1 MSETGPT
8 NATEASMPVTDAIDP
23 YTQAD
28 GATLPPPTTFVERL
42 KHLGPSV
49 IVSGSIVGSGE
60 IFLTSGMGA
69 TAGFVLLWW
78 VFVACWSKSIVQA
91 ELTRYCITTGDTY
104 MRALHRLPGRL
115 PGPNGADTVV
125 VLVQFK

>member
-1 MSETGPT
+1 MSE
-8 NATEASMPVTDAIDP
+8 IDP
-23 YTQAD
+23 YTQVA
-28 GATLPPPTTFVERL
+28 GATVPAPRSFLERV

-60 IFLTSGMGA
+60 IFLTAGLGA

-104 MRALHRLPGRL
+104 MRALHRVPGRIR
-115 PGPNGADTVV
+115 GPRGPVGWPIWLGGTGECR
-125 VLVQFK
+125 K